1 MCHPAKPRPP
11 LLQWLTLANPL
22 RFSATPVRYDLPP
35 PALGE
40 HTQEVLSGLLGMSDE
55 AIAALPR
62 GR

>member
-1 MCHPAKPRPP
+1 MVVNFPDVGHGPVPS
-11 LLQWLTLANPL
+11 LANPL
-22 RFSATPVRYDLPP
+22 RFSDTPVRYDLPP

-40 HTQEVLSGLLGMSDE
+40 HTHAVLSGLLGMSDD